1 MNSLRDFKYNNLTLK
16 DKIIN
21 RPGLK
26 QGMICLYRGRFRYH
40 NKAWIS
46 NKIAYVYENISLN
59 AIAKEN
65 IRQIKDI
72 KDRDIFSRKIHYLDR
87 VARSYSLIRGVP
99 KSKITLKFYPD
110 KSCEKYKSLIPKLH
124 KMWRRKP

>member
-1 MNSLRDFKYNNLTLK
+1 MNSLRDFKYSNLTLK

-46 NKIAYVYENISLN
+46 NKSAFVYEN
-59 AIAKEN
+59 
-65 IRQIKDI
+65 I

-110 KSCEKYKSLIPKLH
+110 KSCEKYKMLIPKLH

>member
-1 MNSLRDFKYNNLTLK
+1 MNSLRDFKYNDLTLK
-16 DKIIN
+16 DKIKN

-26 QGMICLYRGRFRYH
+26 QGMICIYRGRFRYH

-65 IRQIKDI
+65 IRQIKI
-72 KDRDIFSRKIHYLDR
+72 
-87 VARSYSLIRGVP
+87 
-99 KSKITLKFYPD
+99 
-110 KSCEKYKSLIPKLH
+110 
-124 KMWRRKP
+124 